1 MNTSKAR
8 SNAMKI
14 AVGMLGVESAAIGG
28 ANNDQIEVIGEMDPV
43 RLTNLLRKRFC
54 RAELLSVGPVEK
66 KEEKPKEEKKV
77 EKKVDSVVPCSCP
90 CPCTCLPPPY
100 AYPPIP
106 MCVAYPPCEEPSHCS
121 IM

>member
-1 MNTSKAR
+1 
-8 SNAMKI
+8 
-14 AVGMLGVESAAIGG
+14 VESAAIGG

-66 KEEKPKEEKKV
+66 KEEKPKV
-77 EKKVDSVVPCSCP
+77 EKKVDPVVPCSCP
-90 CPCTCLPPPY
+90 PPPPY

-106 MCVAYPPCEEPSHCS
+106 MCVTYPYCEEPSPCS